1 VLKQPIGVAVAIT
14 PWNFPVAMI
23 ARKLAPA
30 LAAGCSMV
38 VKAAEQTPLSAV
50 AFFEAIERAGLPP
63 GVANLVTASDPASV
77 APALLED
84 ERVRKITFTG
94 STEVGKILIRAS
106 ATNVA
111 RVSLELGGQAP
122 FVVFDDADLD
132 AAVQGL
138 LASKFQVSGQ
148 SCLCAN
154 RVYVQ
159 SGVLDEFTDRLRD
172 AVSGLQ
178 VGRGDSPEVDIGPLI
193 NAQAYEKVD
202 AHVTDA
208 VNKGASVAV
217 GGSRLEGGA
226 FDGGFFYTPTVLT
239 GCTDSMLVARE
250 ETFGPVTAVFPFDA
264 ESEVL
269 TRANDSRYGL
279 SAYVYTSD
287 LGRAMRTAEGLEY
300 GIVGVNDPTPASP
313 VAPFGG
319 FKESGLG
326 REGSH
331 QGIEEFLETKLVSI
345 VLPGA

>member
-1 VLKQPIGVAVAIT
+1 
-14 PWNFPVAMI
+14 
-23 ARKLAPA
+23 
-30 LAAGCSMV
+30 
-38 VKAAEQTPLSAV
+38 
-50 AFFEAIERAGLPP
+50 
-63 GVANLVTASDPASV
+63 
-77 APALLED
+77 
-84 ERVRKITFTG
+84 
-94 STEVGKILIRAS
+94 
-106 ATNVA
+106 
-111 RVSLELGGQAP
+111 
-122 FVVFDDADLD
+122 
-132 AAVQGL
+132 
-138 LASKFQVSGQ
+138 
-148 SCLCAN
+148 AN

-159 SGVLDEFTDRLRD
+159 SGVLDEFTARLRD
-172 AVSGLQ
+172 AVSDLQ

-193 NAQAYEKVD
+193 NAQAYEKVE

-217 GGSRLEGGA
+217 GGSRLAGGA
-226 FDGGFFYTPTVLT
+226 FDGGFFYAPTVLT

-269 TRANDSRYGL
+269 SRANDSRYGL

-326 REGSH
+326 REGSQ